1 MSAAAVPDRGTA
13 APHEKPPAPEAS
25 AGHGGTKHIVQSLLV
40 NLTIA
45 AVKTLAAIF
54 TRSGSMLAE
63 ALHSFS
69 DCGNQVLLLVGVHQ
83 AKKPANA
90 SHPFGYGR
98 AVYFWSFM
106 VALMLFLGG
115 GAFSIYEGV
124 QKIREPEPL
133 ERVWLGV
140 LILLVSLGLE
150 GAATF
155 SNIQEL
161 NKRRGDKPFFQYLK
175 DTTDSDLVVVFGEN
189 SAAVLGLGLAV
200 VAIVLAW
207 LTNDGRWDG
216 VGSVLIGLVLVAVA
230 VFLAVEVSSLLLGES
245 AAPEIT
251 SAAREAAQRFP
262 EIEQVL
268 NIVTMQQGPGEV
280 LVHVK
285 LAFSPKL
292 TIQDACRIINEF
304 ERALRA
310 MRSEVRWVFVEP
322 DTPKPLS
329 QVGGYTFGG
338 VG

>member
-1 MSAAAVPDRGTA
+1 MSAAAVTDRGTA
-13 APHEKPPAPEAS
+13 ASHEKPPAPEAS
-25 AGHGGTKHIVQSLLV
+25 AGHGDTKHIVQSLLV

-45 AVKTLAAIF
+45 AVKTLTAIF
-54 TRSGSMLAE
+54 TKSGSMLAE

-83 AKKPANA
+83 AKKPATA

-124 QKIREPEPL
+124 HKIREPEPL

-155 SNIQEL
+155 SNIKEL
-161 NKRRGDKPFFQYLK
+161 NRRRGDKPFFQYLK

-189 SAAVLGLGLAV
+189 SAAVLGLGMAI

-245 AAPEIT
+245 AAPEI
-251 SAAREAAQRFP
+251 SAAAREAAQRFP

-292 TIQDACRIINEF
+292 TIRDACRIINEF
-304 ERALRA
+304 ERTLRGK
-310 MRSEVRWVFVEP
+310 RSEVRWVFVEP

-329 QVGGYTFGG
+329 EAGGYTFGRAR
-338 VG
+338 